1 LARRPQAARAVLTPP
16 IAGEGA
22 PALLAP
28 SPMVDR
34 VPLVIG
40 GAMTLVYISSAMRSA
55 IDGIREPWVDLL
67 DELIERDPHGYS
79 VVSKRILAVAGGR
92 IEVIPAVTEENDPEF
107 VMAKEIAA
115 FVSTQLLNIED
126 LSTTIASLLWGIY
139 YGIAGAEIEYERTG
153 TNWEVKG
160 LSFLHPRRFWY
171 PLRDNWDLFIAQG
184 WQNQG
189 GFGPAGPLG
198 IRVADY
204 PGKFIIHAPKLRGD
218 YPTRE
223 GLGRQLAYWFALKGV
238 GARAAVQYVEGYSR
252 PKPIGFYATGPDGKP
267 RVATDE
273 DIAAAKNTLGAL
285 GLGTL
290 SSGVLPDSIRIEM
303 QRVEGGITHEAWMA
317 FCNGE
322 VTKAVLGQTGTTD
335 IGKNG
340 SRAQAD
346 TMREDQVAL
355 TRYDSMALA
364 TTLRRDFAKPLTAL
378 NFPHFTHLTP
388 RVLVHAV
395 ENPDPDKVMA
405 RALQAVDAGMQI
417 DGAKLAPMVGLPLAA
432 ENDKNAR
439 PLVSPN
445 ATQAA
450 APGEPKPDAKPTD
463 EPVKPD
469 GGEDQVH

>member
-1 LARRPQAARAVLTPP
+1 MTPP
-16 IAGEGA
+16 LAGDPT

-34 VPLVIG
+34 IPLVIG

-92 IEVIPAVTEENDPEF
+92 IEVIPAVTEESDPDY
-107 VMAKEIAA
+107 VMAKEIAS
-115 FVSTQLLNIED
+115 FVETQLLNIED
-126 LSTTIASLLWGIY
+126 LPTTIACLLWGIY
-139 YGIAGAEIEYERTG
+139 YGVAGAEIEYERTG

-171 PLRDNWDLFIAQG
+171 PLRDTWDLYISQG
-184 WQNQG
+184 WQSQA

-252 PKPIGFYATGPDGKP
+252 PKPVGFYATRDDGQP
-267 RVATDE
+267 RTATAQ
-273 DIAAAKNTLGAL
+273 DIDAAKTTLGAL
-285 GLGTL
+285 GLGTM
-290 SSGVLPDSIRIEM
+290 SSGVLPDSVRIEM

-355 TRYDSMALA
+355 TRFDSMALG
-364 TTLRRDFAKPLTAL
+364 TTLRRDFAKPLTEL

-388 RVLVHAV
+388 RVIVHAV
-395 ENPDPDKVMA
+395 ENPDPGEVMA
-405 RALQAVDAGMQI
+405 RALVAVQAGMQI
-417 DGAKLAPMVGLPLAA
+417 DGTKLAPMVGLPIAT
-432 ENDKNAR
+432 ETDKNAR
-439 PLVSPN
+439 PLTLPQ
-445 ATQAA
+445 TA
-450 APGEPKPDAKPTD
+450 APAAKPNDPKPDAKPGD
-463 EPVKPD
+463 EPVK
-469 GGEDQVH
+469 GNEEDQVH